1 MRIQLLR
8 LEEFIH
14 ERFTKHGPD
23 NIIHYCKWG
32 EDTNREVVK
41 PAKNG
46 DIEKLVLMSVCVL

>member
-8 LEEFIH
+8 FEEFIH

-41 PAKNG
+41 FAIE
-46 DIEKLVLMSVCVL
+46 DIETLVLKCFIK